1 MENQQNTAVTEEF
14 NIEPIAIK
22 ELALNNARLDVMI
35 QLQVEILGILQA
47 RDPSEIF
54 SGVNEKIKELTLEW
68 YVQNSL
74 KK

>member
-1 MENQQNTAVTEEF
+1 MENQNVNLAGEF
-14 NIEPIAIK
+14 NIMPIAIK
-22 ELALNNARLDVMI
+22 ELALNSAKMDVII

-47 RDPSEIF
+47 RDHTEIF
-54 SGVNEKIKELTLEW
+54 AGVNEHIKELTLEW